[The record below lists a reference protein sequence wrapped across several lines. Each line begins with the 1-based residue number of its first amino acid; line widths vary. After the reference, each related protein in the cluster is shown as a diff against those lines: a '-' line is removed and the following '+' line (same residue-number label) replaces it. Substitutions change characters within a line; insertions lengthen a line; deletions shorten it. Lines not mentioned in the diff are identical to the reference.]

1 MSCGERDDGALRPSG
16 SLAPQ
21 VLQQL
26 VASHREFVAFVARRV
41 PDAALAED
49 LVQEA
54 FVKSLERG
62 GDLRDAESARAW
74 FYRVLRNAI
83 VDRHRRTS
91 TATAHLAA
99 LADEL
104 QAAAA
109 DRDSETDR
117 ELCRCIGALVDT
129 LPDEQARALRRI
141 ELDGLAVK
149 AFAAEAGIGESNA
162 GVRVHRAR
170 KALRERVALA
180 CGTCAEHG
188 CLDCTCRRP
197 PAGGGGH

>member
-1 MSCGERDDGALRPSG
+1 VTIGDDPNSRPRAE
-16 SLAPQ
+16 LTPH

-26 VASHREFVAFVARRV
+26 VASHREFVAFVGRRV
-41 PDAALAED
+41 PDLALAED

-62 GDLRDAESARAW
+62 GELRAEESARAW

-83 VDRHRRTS
+83 VDLHRRSS
-91 TATAHLAA
+91 TTAEHLVK
-99 LADEL
+99 LTEEL

-109 DRDSETDR
+109 DRDSAADR
-117 ELCRCIGALVDT
+117 ELCQCIEGLVDT
-129 LPDEQARALRRI
+129 LPAAQAIALRRI

-149 AFAAEAGIGESNA
+149 SFAAEAGIGESNA

-170 KALRERVALA
+170 KALRERVAQA

-188 CLDCTCRRP
+188 CLDCTCRQP
-197 PAGGGGH
+197 PAAGRQ

>member
-1 MSCGERDDGALRPSG
+1 MSCGERDDGAPPTPG
-16 SLAPQ
+16 ALAPQ

-26 VASHREFVAFVARRV
+26 VASRREFVAFVARRV
-41 PDAALAED
+41 ADPTLAED

-62 GDLRDAESARAW
+62 GDLRDDESARAW

-83 VDRHRRTS
+83 VARHRRS
-91 TATAHLAA
+91 SSATARLAT

-109 DRDSETDR
+109 NRGSDTDR
-117 ELCRCIGALVDT
+117 EVCRCIAALVDT
-129 LPDEQARALRRI
+129 LPQDQARALRRI
-141 ELDGLAVK
+141 ELDGIAVK

-170 KALRERVALA
+170 KALRDRVTLA

-188 CLDCTCRRP
+188 CLDCTCRQP
-197 PAGGGGH
+197 PAGGDAR

>member
-1 MSCGERDDGALRPSG
+1 MNCGDRDDGAPRPPG
-16 SLAPQ
+16 PLAPH

-41 PDAALAED
+41 PDRALAED
-49 LVQEA
+49 IVQEA

-62 GDLRDAESARAW
+62 GELRDDESARAW

-83 VDRHRRTS
+83 VDRHRRS
-91 TATAHLAA
+91 HTAAEHLAR

-104 QAAAA
+104 RAAAA
-109 DRDSETDR
+109 DRASAADR
-117 ELCRCIGALVDT
+117 ELCHCLAGLVDT
-129 LPDEQARALRRI
+129 LPTEQAKALRRI

-149 AFAAEAGIGESNA
+149 AFAAEAGIGENNA

-170 KALRERVALA
+170 KALRERIALA

-197 PAGGGGH
+197 PAADGQ